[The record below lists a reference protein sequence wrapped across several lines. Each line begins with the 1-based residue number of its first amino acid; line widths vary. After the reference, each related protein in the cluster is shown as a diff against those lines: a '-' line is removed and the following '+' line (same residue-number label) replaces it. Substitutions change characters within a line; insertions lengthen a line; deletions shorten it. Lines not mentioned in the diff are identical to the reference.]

1 MSDANRQATLTTLLA
16 DDAALRR
23 LVVSWPLVAKEL
35 NERAAVAEWARVAGV
50 ARTRVERAAV
60 VLFRHGVCRPDRSVD
75 PEASRI
81 VAHFAAETL
90 RAAQRRT
97 R

>member
-23 LVVSWPLVAKEL
+23 LVVAKEL